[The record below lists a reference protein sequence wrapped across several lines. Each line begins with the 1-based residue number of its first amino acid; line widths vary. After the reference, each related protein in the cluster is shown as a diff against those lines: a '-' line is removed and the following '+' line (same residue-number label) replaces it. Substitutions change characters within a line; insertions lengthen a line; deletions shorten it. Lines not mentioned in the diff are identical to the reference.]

1 MRSPSHHVVGAI
13 VGLVSIS
20 FFKASFAATG
30 FTMTSKPYFKLLDS
44 PSILGKASRSDAEFD
59 RQNGKA
65 HLRSIALLLSYFF
78 ATVFTLATF
87 ATADSPTWP
96 RFQNGGDMT
105 IDATLPT
112 QWSPDENI
120 AWTADITG
128 YGQSTPIVADDQ
140 IVVTSTSGE
149 NKDNYHLSSYAI
161 ADGSKNWQVDLNN
174 PSPFANTPMV
184 SRAAPSAVATDDGF
198 AAFFEGGVLI
208 AVSADGEKRW
218 ERNLVD
224 EYGKIES
231 RHGLAASL
239 ESDGE
244 RVFVWVERSEE
255 PYVLAIN
262 PATGENV
269 WKSDGVGSTSWGSP
283 RLVPVEDGLHLVCSA
298 SGKIIGLDP
307 ASGERLW
314 EFDGIANNTSCTP
327 TPAGDGQFLI
337 GASDGRGESEPGAAA
352 ASNGLIQIK
361 KQEDGRFQAAYK
373 WQADKATC
381 TFGSPIVAGKTVA
394 IVNRTGVL
402 YRLDLETG
410 EQVSMDRTD
419 AGGIWSTPIVAGG
432 NLYLFGY
439 KGTTSVI
446 SLADG
451 KEIAKNRCWP
461 EGGDE
466 EKPSGFGGGSVLYA
480 AAPAGNY
487 LLIRRGDKLF
497 AVGQ

>member
-1 MRSPSHHVVGAI
+1 
-13 VGLVSIS
+13 
-20 FFKASFAATG
+20 
-30 FTMTSKPYFKLLDS
+30 MTSKPYVRLSSLTPPVRQAFQPDTES
-44 PSILGKASRSDAEFD
+44 D
-59 RQNGKA
+59 RQAFQPDTEFECQPRKA
-65 HLRSIALLLSYFF
+65 NVRTLVLILSCLF
-78 ATVFTLATF
+78 ATNAVAE
-87 ATADSPTWP
+87 SPTWP
-96 RFQNGGDMT
+96 RFQNGGVMT
-105 IDATLPT
+105 TDATLPT
-112 QWSPDENI
+112 QWSPDENV

-128 YGQSTPIVADDQ
+128 YGQSTPIVAHDQ

-149 NKDNYHLSSYAI
+149 NKDNYHVSSYSI
-161 ADGSKNWQVDLNN
+161 DTGDKNWQVDLIN

-198 AAFFEGGVLI
+198 VAFFEGGMLI
-208 AVSADGEKRW
+208 AVSAGGEKQW

-224 EYGKIES
+224 EYGKIEA
-231 RHGLAASL
+231 RHGLSASL

-244 RVFVWVERSEE
+244 HVFVWVERSDE

-269 WKSDGVGSTSWGSP
+269 WKSQGVGSTSWGSP
-283 RLVPVEDGLHLVCSA
+283 RLVPVDGGPHLVCSG

-307 ASGERLW
+307 ATGERLW

-327 TPAGDGQFLI
+327 TPAGEGRFLI
-337 GASDGRGESEPGAAA
+337 GASDGRGETEPGAAA
-352 ASNGLIQIK
+352 ASNGLIEITK
-361 KQEDGRFQAAYK
+361 SDEGTYQADYK
-373 WQADKATC
+373 WQAKKATC
-381 TFGSPIVAGKTVA
+381 TFGSPIVAGDTAA

-410 EQVSMDRTD
+410 EQLSVERTD
-419 AGGIWSTPIVAGG
+419 AGGIWSTPLVAGG

-451 KEIAKNRCWP
+451 KEIAVNRCWP
-461 EGGDE
+461 EGGD
-466 EKPSGFGGGSVLYA
+466 KDKTPGFGGGNVLYA
-480 AAPAGNY
+480 AAPAGKY

-497 AVGQ
+497 AIGK